1 MVMMTNMVR
10 NLIFDVGN
18 VLIGYRWFEM
28 LTEDF
33 GLSSEEANRIGN
45 EMFENDLW
53 GLGLTVAGL
62 L

>member
-33 GLSSEEANRIGN
+33 GLSSEGGKQNRKRN
-45 EMFENDLW
+45 
-53 GLGLTVAGL
+53 V
-62 L
+62 

>member
-33 GLSSEEANRIGN
+33 GLSSEEAIPWAV
-45 EMFENDLW
+45 FTA
-53 GLGLTVAGL
+53 TVSGEAKL
-62 L
+62 PSPV